1 MDFTEEEK
9 QSLKNLA
16 NTNDGRILIG
26 YFKRVHE
33 ELRKI
38 PSEGQ
43 FDKDQLFEIVTS
55 NVKAGNILMGI
66 VKRLEFHQEEPKEKG
81 KGEKK
86 KIDNI
91 NRQYN

>member
-9 QSLKNLA
+9 QSFKNLA
-16 NTNDGRILIG
+16 STNDGRVLIA
-26 YFKRVHE
+26 YFKRVYE
-33 ELRKI
+33 DWRKI

-43 FDKDQLFEIVTS
+43 FDKEQLWEVVTS

-66 VKRLEFHQEEPKEKG
+66 VKRLEFHQKESEEPKEK
-81 KGEKK
+81 EDKK
-86 KIDNI
+86 D